1 MKYLTFSSKKIV
13 PEESLTITWNN
24 ISAPCILRLQSNVEL
39 EANSYELT
47 QTAGTVEVTIPD
59 SCKYITFE
67 LLKGDK
73 SLEACTLV
81 QDFNVYVF
89 HDGAYRLG
97 AQFVYRDGNWV

>member
-13 PEESLTITWNN
+13 PEESLTITWDN
-24 ISAPCILRLQSNVEL
+24 ISAPCVLRLQSNVEL

-47 QTAGTVEVTIPD
+47 QTTGTVEAIIPNN
-59 SCKYITFE
+59 CKYITFE
-67 LLKGDK
+67 LLKGNN

-97 AQFVYRDGNWV
+97 AQFVYRDGSWI